1 MLTESTAMPMETA
14 ASNAAIISENP
25 FYLQAVAAFAREQP
39 MVAQEDIYGANGIK
53 LVAKGSQVSQQQF
66 ARLAQHRLTVPLD
79 KVLASERTLDAA
91 SLAIAAGKILDHD
104 QVYCRLANR
113 SGDPLAIKQ
122 ALAALKLP
130 APLWQRLTVMQ
141 AQRPAMFEHS
151 LRAAMIACALAQ
163 RLKLPPGER
172 DILLVAALCHDV
184 GEMHTDPMLLASE
197 HDITPA
203 ERRYIHV
210 HPLTSYVLLHGI
222 PGFPP
227 AACQAVLHHHERL
240 DGSGYPHG
248 VRSDKIPPLAKLV
261 AVADVAET
269 VIRRFDL
276 PRLDMLARLH
286 HGRFDQAAVDALRDL
301 IHFVPQDALAPPPP
315 HGAAQQL
322 NRLADVLQ
330 AWYTLREVF
339 ERHVAPA
346 APDVSP
352 LGFLFERMQAIRQL
366 VLQAGIDPDHI
377 DDILAL
383 SREDPAI
390 LLELHTM
397 LEEMEWLQLDL
408 ANEIDRRAPQLQGLA
423 PDALSGLVQHLRPVV
438 PLSIPQELL
447 AVAPDDDADAEPVPP
462 RH

>member
-1 MLTESTAMPMETA
+1 MPAESTEIAMETA
-14 ASNAAIISENP
+14 ADRAVVSENP

-39 MVAQEDIYGANGIK
+39 MVAQEDIYGSNGIK

-79 KVLASERTLDAA
+79 KVLASERPLDAA
-91 SLAIAAGKILDHD
+91 SLAIAAGKILDTD
-104 QVYCRLANR
+104 NVYRRLASR

-122 ALAALKLP
+122 GLAALKLP
-130 APLWQRLTVMQ
+130 AQVWQRLTVMR
-141 AQRPAMFEHS
+141 AQRPAMFQHS

-163 RLKLPPGER
+163 RLKLPTNER
-172 DILLVAALCHDV
+172 DILLAAALCHDV
-184 GEMHTDPMLLASE
+184 GEMHTDPMLLAAE
-197 HDITPA
+197 HHITPD

-210 HPLTSYVLLHGI
+210 HPLTSYVLLDGI

-301 IHFVPQDALAPPPP
+301 VHYTAQDALAAPPTQ
-315 HGAAQQL
+315 GAALQL
-322 NRLADVLQ
+322 HRLADVLQ

-339 ERHVAPA
+339 ERQVAPT

-352 LGFLFERMQAIRQL
+352 LAFLFERMQAIRQL

-397 LEEMEWLQLDL
+397 LDEMEWLQLDL
-408 ANEIDRRAPQLQGLA
+408 ANEIDRRAPQLAGLA
-423 PDALSGLVQHLRPVV
+423 SAPLSGLVHHLRPVV
-438 PLSIPQELL
+438 AVSIPAELL
-447 AVAPDDDADAEPVPP
+447 TVAPDGEDEEAAPP